1 MTTQKAVKR
10 PSRRDMTSFRSSRP
24 PSTKEENPQW
34 YRRGLLSVR
43 RSSKLRSPAESCVSG
58 SSGNSFVGLP
68 PTRQRQFGLR
78 RLASDSHLGDQ
89 FNTNNTYTS
98 NSRSIA
104 PSIISTA
111 RAPSIITSDSQSQH
125 RPNTMAGML
134 DMDRGRSRRDR
145 TFVGS
150 HCAVCEE
157 PLEHT
162 LRGER
167 ILQFS
172 CSHVSHEACFY
183 EYIKEVDS
191 QYCPECNAPLG
202 LDSSRG
208 GNVLDIGSYTDS
220 ISPTEILYVY

>member
-1 MTTQKAVKR
+1 
-10 PSRRDMTSFRSSRP
+10 MTSFRSSRP

-34 YRRGLLSVR
+34 YRRGLLSGR

-58 SSGNSFVGLP
+58 SSGNNTFVGLP
-68 PTRQRQFGLR
+68 PSRQRHFGIR

-89 FNTNNTYTS
+89 FNNS
-98 NSRSIA
+98 NHSNISRSVA
-104 PSIISTA
+104 PSIVSTT
-111 RAPSIITSDSQSQH
+111 RAPSIASDSQSQH

-208 GNVLDIGSYTDS
+208 GNVLDIGSYLHHKS
-220 ISPTEILYVY
+220 